1 MFDIRGTAGR
11 SPIEMRDRTVA
22 PNDQS
27 ASAFGPAGDIAAW
40 AVRR

>member
-11 SPIEMRDRTVA
+11 PPIEMRDRTGA
-22 PNDQS
+22 FICQS
-27 ASAFGPAGDIAAW
+27 ASAFGPAGDFAAR